1 MFYHEAEHFTLEA
14 IRLHG
19 PKVASFQ
26 MAPRGKRWYVVRCYI
41 APDNASTIESVVA
54 STSQKPCGE
63 DLLVIGNF
71 NADLESPEENARD
84 EESAAA
90 LATTVLEDM
99 SSHFFPRG
107 KP

>member
-14 IRLHG
+14 LRLHG

-26 MAPRGKRWYVVRCYI
+26 LAPRGKRWYVVRCYI
-41 APDNASTIESVVA
+41 APDNASTIEAVVA
-54 STSQKPCGE
+54 ATSQKPCGA

-90 LATTVLEDM
+90 LATTGLEDM
-99 SSHFFPRG
+99 SAHFFPRD